1 MSSMSN
7 QSAPNQRV
15 LSVLRA
21 PRISEKSAK
30 LAEHNQ
36 YVFEVAP
43 DATKS
48 DVKSAVERLFDVD
61 VKSVNMV
68 NIKGKLKLFRFRP
81 GRKANVRKAYVRLAE
96 GQSIDVAAKA

>member
-1 MSSMSN
+1 MSN

>member
-1 MSSMSN
+1 MSN
-7 QSAPNQRV
+7 ERL

-21 PRISEKSAK
+21 PRVSEKSAR

-48 DVKSAVERLFDVD
+48 DVKSAVEKLFDVS
-61 VKSVNMV
+61 VLSVNMV
-68 NIKGKLKLFRFRP
+68 NVKGKLKLFRFRA
-81 GRKANVRKAYVRLAE
+81 GRKGGMRKAYVRLAE

>member
-1 MSSMSN
+1 MSN
-7 QSAPNQRV
+7 ETDLNQRV

-36 YVFEVAP
+36 YVFEVAV

-48 DVKSAVERLFDVD
+48 DVKSAVEQLFDVN

>member
-1 MSSMSN
+1 MSN
-7 QSAPNQRV
+7 ETALNRRV

-36 YVFEVAP
+36 YVFEVAS

-48 DVKSAVERLFDVD
+48 DVKSAVEALFDVS
-61 VKSVNMV
+61 VLSVNMV
-68 NIKGKLKLFRFRP
+68 NIKGKQKLFRFRP

-96 GQSIDVAAKA
+96 GQSIDVTAKA